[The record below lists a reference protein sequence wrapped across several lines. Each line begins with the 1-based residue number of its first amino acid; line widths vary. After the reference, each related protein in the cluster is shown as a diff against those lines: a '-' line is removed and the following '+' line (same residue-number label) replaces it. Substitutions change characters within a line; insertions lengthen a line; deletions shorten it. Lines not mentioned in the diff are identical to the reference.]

1 MIPAD
6 FVAEAKQ
13 ASAANDSAKLKL
25 LELEVEGLPWQREA
39 AVLLATQVKPKPQT
53 VDRLILFTGHR
64 IDAPARGK
72 PRFPAS
78 AEGAVKEAIRHM
90 VSRQMGLADGAMLAV
105 AGGANGGDILFLE
118 VCREMGVPIRMLLAL
133 PPDQFIPA
141 SVETESGG
149 AWVERFKVLLEA
161 GGGPVL
167 AQDKTLPKWL
177 AEKPGYDFWQRNNM
191 WLIAYA
197 LARAPKHFVV
207 AALWDGEEGDGPGG
221 TGNMV
226 ATAQKNGAEFVWLD
240 SQRIVGG

>member
-6 FVAEAKQ
+6 FIAEAKQ
-13 ASAANDSAKLKL
+13 ASAANDGAKLKL

-39 AVLLATQVKPKPQT
+39 GALLATQVRPKPQT

-64 IDAPARGK
+64 IDAPDRDK

-78 AEGAVKEAIRHM
+78 AEGAAKEAIRTM

-118 VCREMGVPIRMLLAL
+118 VCRELGVPIKMLLAL
-133 PPDQFIPA
+133 PPEQFIPE
-141 SVETESGG
+141 SVEAGSGD
-149 AWVERFKVLLEA
+149 WVARFKVLFEA

-167 AQDKTLPKWL
+167 AQDKTLPRWL
-177 AEKPGYDFWQRNNM
+177 GEKAGYDFWQRNNM

-197 LARAPKHFVV
+197 LARGPKHFAV

-240 SQRIVGG
+240 SQRVMAI